1 MFEGCTVPG
10 LELDLRNARAAAVP
24 AFQTPARES
33 RRTRHT
39 IGTSRRSGRL
49 LGFVCCVVYLTLAG
63 CSTTPKSGPGT
74 PAAIGHT
81 ESGMA
86 SFYGNEFQS
95 RKTSNGEI
103 FDQAKH
109 TAAHRTLPF
118 GTRVKVTNTQNSK
131 TVIVRV
137 NDRGPFAKGRIIDLS
152 SSAFK
157 AIANLNAGVI
167 PVKLEIIR

>member
-1 MFEGCTVPG
+1 M
-10 LELDLRNARAAAVP
+10 
-24 AFQTPARES
+24 AFFLLPQIAC
-33 RRTRHT
+33 HA
-39 IGTSRRSGRL
+39 SGRT
-49 LGFVCCVVYLTLAG
+49 GKFLAALVFITAFLMLSG
-63 CSTTPKSGPGT
+63 CSTTPKSSASA
-74 PAAIGHT
+74 PATIGHT

-118 GTRVKVTNTQNSK
+118 GTRVKVTNTHNSK
-131 TVIVRV
+131 SVIVRV

-157 AIANLNAGVI
+157 SIASLNAGVI
-167 PVKLEIIR
+167 PVKLEIVH

>member
-1 MFEGCTVPG
+1 MTITLASPSNTKS
-10 LELDLRNARAAAVP
+10 LP
-24 AFQTPARES
+24 S
-33 RRTRHT
+33 RW
-39 IGTSRRSGRL
+39 L
-49 LGFVCCVVYLTLAG
+49 AGFCCALVYLALQG
-63 CSTTPKSGPGT
+63 CSSTPKSSHSAS
-74 PAAIGHT
+74 AAKPVGHT

-118 GTRVKVTNTQNSK
+118 GTRLKVTNTQNSK
-131 TVIVRV
+131 TVVVKV
-137 NDRGPFAKGRIIDLS
+137 NDRGPFAKGRILDLS

-157 AIANLNAGVI
+157 TIASLNAGVI
-167 PVKLEIIR
+167 PVRIEVIN

>member
-1 MFEGCTVPG
+1 MRSPFSSN
-10 LELDLRNARAAAVP
+10 RS
-24 AFQTPARES
+24 S
-33 RRTRHT
+33 RLNRP
-39 IGTSRRSGRL
+39 
-49 LGFVCCVVYLTLAG
+49 LAG
-63 CSTTPKSGPGT
+63 FLCVLFVLALSSCGTTPKSGA
-74 PAAIGHT
+74 PAAIGHV

-118 GTRVKVTNTQNSK
+118 GTRLKVTNTQNSK
-131 TVIVRV
+131 SVVVRI

-157 AIANLNAGVI
+157 SIANLNVGVI
-167 PVKLEIIR
+167 SVRIEVIQ

>member
-1 MFEGCTVPG
+1 MTSPAARRLTG
-10 LELDLRNARAAAVP
+10 LVSILVFA
-24 AFQTPARES
+24 
-33 RRTRHT
+33 
-39 IGTSRRSGRL
+39 
-49 LGFVCCVVYLTLAG
+49 TLAG
-63 CSTTPKSGPGT
+63 CSSTPKSVSSSGA

-103 FDQAKH
+103 FDQAKQ

-118 GTRVKVTNTQNSK
+118 GTRVKVTNTQNSRS
-131 TVIVRV
+131 VVVRV

-157 AIANLNAGVI
+157 SIASLNVGVI